1 MYGLYGVGIPVRG
14 PLGFDGRSNIVVLV
28 GGALCRGNAS
38 RNGNP
43 PGGAPWEEGAMRLV
57 VDRLSG
63 AGAGA
68 RPIPEDLAGGG
79 AGETWTGGAGGGGA
93 GLYRRGVNGGWS
105 SPYDVVAVISGDAI
119 GDEMD
124 SLLMGRRGE
133 RTLLGPGVDIRELE
147 LKRDSD
153 EILLDS
159 LELLDR
165 GVGGSCF
172 VWVGSSSGCSSRIR
186 DERSVKG
193 SVTTLSGDCKLL
205 LLLLPLPLLL
215 WWFSLGMVIIAA
227 FCSSCSITAAYNI
240 SIWSCA
246 RRRSLAT
253 TDSSMVATLP
263 LLDTSW
269 DLGVLPKLPQDRL
282 KPLSRFGLG
291 RWAERGVTGL
301 GSVLGG
307 GLMGFII
314 STCNE

>member
-1 MYGLYGVGIPVRG
+1 
-14 PLGFDGRSNIVVLV
+14 
-28 GGALCRGNAS
+28 
-38 RNGNP
+38 
-43 PGGAPWEEGAMRLV
+43 MRLE

-68 RPIPEDLAGGG
+68 RPIPEDFAGGG
-79 AGETWTGGAGGGGA
+79 AETWIGGAGGGGA
-93 GLYRRGVNGGWS
+93 GLYRRGVSGGWS
-105 SPYDVVAVISGDAI
+105 SPYDVVAVISGDTI
-119 GDEMD
+119 GDEID

-133 RTLLGPGVDIRELE
+133 RTLFGPGVEVRELE
-147 LKRDSD
+147 LKSDND

-172 VWVGSSSGCSSRIR
+172 VWLGSSSGGSSRIR

-205 LLLLPLPLLL
+205 LLLLL
-215 WWFSLGMVIIAA
+215 WWFSLGMAIIAA

-246 RRRSLAT
+246 RRRSFAT

-314 STCNE
+314 STCSE